1 MSPDVAAHNVE
12 TQNEAR
18 LERWD
23 HRFLPFLV
31 AAALLPLVRIES
43 EPLEAWHSAIL
54 WGSWAIFV
62 IDLLVHVRLR
72 RRYLLSA
79 AGIFDAIIVFLTFPW
94 DLVLGEDALSYLVV
108 VRIARLIR
116 VLYVAAR
123 SLPRVRSLID
133 RLGSAVIYVAIF
145 SVAAALIE
153 MRVEPEGTGFDSF
166 GDSIWWAMVTL
177 TTVGYGDI
185 VPQSV
190 LGRVVAV
197 VLMFVGLAF
206 LGAVAASL
214 ASFFRIGDQS
224 KTEAESEAEPRAE

>member
-1 MSPDVAAHNVE
+1 MSSAAA
-12 TQNEAR
+12 TPNEAR

-31 AAALLPLVRIES
+31 AAALLPLVRLES
-43 EPLEAWHSAIL
+43 EPLESWHAAIL

-62 IDLLVHVRLR
+62 VDLLVHMRLR
-72 RRYLLSA
+72 PRYLLSA
-79 AGIFDAIIVFLTFPW
+79 AGIFDGIIVLLTFPW
-94 DLVLGEDALSYLVV
+94 DLLLGEDALGYLVV
-108 VRIARLIR
+108 ARIARLVR
-116 VLYVAAR
+116 VGYVAVR

-185 VPQSV
+185 VPQTV
-190 LGRVVAV
+190 VGRVVAV
-197 VLMFVGLAF
+197 ALMFVGLAF

-214 ASFFRIGDQS
+214 ASFFRIGDQ
-224 KTEAESEAEPRAE
+224 AADESEPASESQRGSV